1 MLESTERDFV
11 IDRLKDAIFTDMRG
25 WFLANV
31 NNQAFRDQLPDLATP
46 VDLAKRAV
54 DMSLEANAT
63 RYPGALID
71 ILNGLDPGLNN
82 KTAEILSKVRLLL
95 IPALVP
101 IGQNPVAAL
110 ILAHKLIFWG
120 RSDLRLKLQNILPVA
135 GRSILVINGESGVGK
150 TYTSEL
156 LTHLMLTGGPMIA
169 PVRPPLEAG
178 SASDVSPEN
187 LAAEIVTAMGLIA
200 NEPALPKRVGVTIGQ
215 FSDSLCRWLLQ
226 HVPPNGAV
234 YWIVLDGFGM
244 DGVDPWCRAFIS
256 RLASKMTGGV
266 YKTRLRL
273 ILINYPADEL
283 TPVEDH
289 LEKEDVQPPSDD
301 DLKSLIACVL
311 GTHGLQPK
319 PQDLSNVLA
328 EIKSRVSVSPTD
340 RTYYK
345 AMNAV
350 ARVVLNV

>member
-1 MLESTERDFV
+1 
-11 IDRLKDAIFTDMRG
+11 
-25 WFLANV
+25 
-31 NNQAFRDQLPDLATP
+31 
-46 VDLAKRAV
+46 
-54 DMSLEANAT
+54 
-63 RYPGALID
+63 
-71 ILNGLDPGLNN
+71 
-82 KTAEILSKVRLLL
+82 
-95 IPALVP
+95 
-101 IGQNPVAAL
+101 
-110 ILAHKLIFWG
+110 
-120 RSDLRLKLQNILPVA
+120 
-135 GRSILVINGESGVGK
+135 
-150 TYTSEL
+150 
-156 LTHLMLTGGPMIA
+156 
-169 PVRPPLEAG
+169 
-178 SASDVSPEN
+178 
-187 LAAEIVTAMGLIA
+187 
-200 NEPALPKRVGVTIGQ
+200 
-215 FSDSLCRWLLQ
+215 
-226 HVPPNGAV
+226 V

-328 EIKSRVSVSPTD
+328 EIKSRVNVSPTD